1 MKALRLVSFLA
12 FGLLAAPATSFSQIR
27 DNEASQSVLAVQCAV
42 SSGFSA
48 RDYEDYCRR
57 LAKTLALLSSEQQT
71 RVFGYLPMPGAASM
85 GAEDSG
91 GNLNTGNQGNAEE
104 SAKSPLNQVGSN
116 SDAAPPSPETN
127 SLVDMVGKFNSLFDG
142 TASASTNPISVG
154 VEVAASSGGT
164 TEGTNVAGTGTAT
177 TPLTGNLT
185 TSAGTTTEA
194 VGGVSTG
201 ATGSTGTSGTSGSVS
216 APKSSGWSSLVAW
229 FQAAE
234 AAYNAGTLSS
244 FLKGGK

>member
-1 MKALRLVSFLA
+1 MKALRLVSLLA
-12 FGLLAAPATSFSQIR
+12 FALLAAPATSFSQIR

-85 GAEDSG
+85 GTEESG
-91 GNLNTGNQGNAEE
+91 GNLNSGGQGNVDEP
-104 SAKSPLNQVGSN
+104 AKSPLNQVGSN
-116 SDAAPPSPETN
+116 AEAAAPTPEAN

-142 TASASTNPISVG
+142 TASATTSPASAQ
-154 VEVAASSGGT
+154 VAASNGGT
-164 TEGTNVAGTGTAT
+164 TGGTNLASAATAT
-177 TPLTGNLT
+177 TSPSGNLT
-185 TSAGTTTEA
+185 ASATTTTET
-194 VGGVSTG
+194 VGNVSIG
-201 ATGSTGTSGTSGSVS
+201 ATGSTGTSGTSPKVS
-216 APKSSGWSSLVAW
+216 APTSSGWSSLVAW

-234 AAYNAGTLSS
+234 AAYKAGTLSS
-244 FLKGGK
+244 FLRGGK